1 MNQLL
6 LETPLPSEYLRTLE
20 RGPRYEWIN
29 DQLREKPPMGAK
41 ANRVATILAAELHAF
56 ATEKGLGLVFTQDCG
71 YRIFPGDPRKVRK
84 PDVSFIPFGRLPDDY
99 PPEGHA
105 TVPPDLE
112 VEVVSPNDEAEEIDH
127 RVADYLSAGVKL
139 IWIVYPA
146 TRSVWLVRRD
156 GSAARL
162 TEAHELSG
170 EDVLPG
176 FTFSIQKL
184 FELVGRPKGQAE
196 PHP

>member
-6 LETPLPSEYLRTLE
+6 LETPLPSDYLRTLE
-20 RGPRYEWIN
+20 RGCRYEWIN
-29 DQLREKPPMGAK
+29 DQLREKSPMGAK
-41 ANRVATILAAELHAF
+41 ANLVATILAIDLGAF
-56 ATEKGLGLVFTQDCG
+56 ARGKGLGLVFTQECG
-71 YRIFPGDPRKVRK
+71 YQIFPGDPRKLRK
-84 PDVSFIPFGRLPDDY
+84 PDVSFIPRGRLPDNR
-99 PPEGHA
+99 PPDGHV

-112 VEVVSPNDEAEEIDH
+112 VEVVSPNDEAEEIDR

-146 TRSVWLVRRD
+146 TRSVWVVRRD

-162 TEAHELSG
+162 TEAQELSG

-176 FTFSIQKL
+176 FTLPIRNL
-184 FELVGRPKGQAE
+184 FVDL
-196 PHP
+196 